1 MISGG
6 SPFARRV
13 WTVLWLF
20 AAGVSSSAAV
30 AAEAGDA
37 AGWDIKRLMQE
48 LAQVK
53 TAQGRFVERKHLAI
67 LNAPLELSGTLVYVA
82 PSRLEKH
89 TLAPRPE
96 SLVLEGEELTI
107 ESKERNQRRTLVLQD
122 YPVVRAFVEGIRSTL
137 AGDLATLVRFY
148 RVGLEGNERRW
159 RLTLKPS
166 EPGMRDV
173 VSEIRISGDRSW
185 INAIEIIETGGDR
198 SVMTITR
205 DVPQS
210 ENPGSRR

>member
-1 MISGG
+1 MIFGG

-13 WTVLWLF
+13 RTVLWLF
-20 AAGVSSSAAV
+20 AAGIWSSAAV

-53 TAQGRFVERKHLAI
+53 SAQGRFVERKHVAI

-89 TLAPRPE
+89 TLTPRPE
-96 SLVLEGEELTI
+96 SLVLEREELTI
-107 ESKERNQRRTLVLQD
+107 ESKERTQRRTLVLQD
-122 YPVVRAFVEGIRSTL
+122 YPVIRAFVESIRSTL
-137 AGDLATLVRFY
+137 AGDLPTLSRFY
-148 RVGLEGNERRW
+148 QVSLDGGERRW
-159 RLTLKPS
+159 RLTLKPT

-173 VSEIRISGDRSW
+173 VSEIRISGEGNWVS
-185 INAIEIIETGGDR
+185 AIEIIESDGDR
-198 SVMTITR
+198 SVMTITK
-205 DVPQS
+205 DGP
-210 ENPGSRR
+210 

>member
-1 MISGG
+1 MIFGG

-20 AAGVSSSAAV
+20 AAGVCSYSAV
-30 AAEAGDA
+30 AAEARDA

-89 TLAPRPE
+89 TLAPRQE
-96 SLVLEGEELTI
+96 SLVLERGELTI
-107 ESKERNQRRTLVLQD
+107 ESKGRNQRRTLVLQD
-122 YPVVRAFVEGIRSTL
+122 YPVIWAFVESIRSTL
-137 AGDLATLVRFY
+137 AGDLPTLSRFY
-148 RVGLEGNERRW
+148 QVSLDGGERRW

-166 EPGMRDV
+166 EPGMQDV
-173 VSEIRISGDRSW
+173 VSEIRISGDGSW
-185 INAIEIIETGGDR
+185 INAIEIIESGGDR

-205 DVPQS
+205 DGP
-210 ENPGSRR
+210 

>member
-6 SPFARRV
+6 SPFAHRV
-13 WTVLWLF
+13 WTVLLLF
-20 AAGVSSSAAV
+20 AAGVCSSAV
-30 AAEAGDA
+30 LAAGPGDA
-37 AGWDIKRLMQE
+37 AGWDIQRLMQE

-67 LNAPLELSGTLVYVA
+67 LSAPLEFSGTLVYVA

-89 TLAPRPE
+89 ALAPRPE
-96 SLVLEGEELTI
+96 SLVLEREELTI
-107 ESKERNQRRTLVLQD
+107 ENKERKQRRTLVLQD
-122 YPVVRAFVEGIRSTL
+122 YPVIWAFVESIRSTL
-137 AGDLATLVRFY
+137 AGDLPTLSRFY
-148 RVGLEGNERRW
+148 QVSLDGGERRW

-166 EPGMRDV
+166 EPRMQDV

-185 INAIEIIETGGDR
+185 INVIEIIETGGDR

-205 DVPQS
+205 D
-210 ENPGSRR
+210 GS

>member
-1 MISGG
+1 MIFGG
-6 SPFARRV
+6 SPFTHRM
-13 WTVLWLF
+13 WTLSLLF
-20 AAGVSSSAAV
+20 AAGVCTYSAV

-53 TAQGRFVERKHLAI
+53 TAKGSFVERKHLAI

-89 TLAPRPE
+89 TLAPQPE
-96 SLVLEGEELTI
+96 SLVLEREELII

-122 YPVVRAFVEGIRSTL
+122 YPVIWAFVESIRSTL
-137 AGDLATLVRFY
+137 AGDLLTLSRFY
-148 RVGLEGNERRW
+148 QVSLDGGERRW
-159 RLTLKPS
+159 RLTLKPN
-166 EPGMRDV
+166 ETAMRDV

-205 DVPQS
+205 DGP
-210 ENPGSRR
+210 

>member
-6 SPFARRV
+6 SPFACDMRA
-13 WTVLWLF
+13 VLLLF
-20 AAGVSSSAAV
+20 AAGICTSAAS
-30 AAEAGDA
+30 AAESGDA

-48 LAQVK
+48 LGQVK
-53 TAQGRFVERKHLAI
+53 TANARFVERKHLAI
-67 LNAPLELSGTLVYVA
+67 LNAPLEISGTLVYVA

-96 SLVLEGEELTI
+96 SLVLEREELTI

-122 YPVVRAFVEGIRSTL
+122 YPVIWAFVESIRSTL
-137 AGDLATLVRFY
+137 AGDLPTLSRFY
-148 RVGLEGNERRW
+148 QVSLDGGERRW

-166 EPGMRDV
+166 EPGMQGV

-198 SVMTITR
+198 SVMTMTR
-205 DVPQS
+205 DGP
-210 ENPGSRR
+210 

>member
-1 MISGG
+1 MIFGG

-13 WTVLWLF
+13 WTVLLLF
-20 AAGVSSSAAV
+20 AAGVCSSTAV

-96 SLVLEGEELTI
+96 TLVLEREELTI

-122 YPVVRAFVEGIRSTL
+122 YPVVRAFVESIRSTL
-137 AGDLATLVRFY
+137 AGDLPTLSRFY
-148 RVGLEGNERRW
+148 QVSLDGGERRW

-205 DVPQS
+205 DGP
-210 ENPGSRR
+210 